1 MKSLPDKSIDLFV
14 CDLPYG
20 VLTNKKGAMPT
31 GRNTHGI
38 ANAGCDW
45 DVKLDLVALWREIER
60 LCRNEHT
67 PVLMFCNARFG
78 VELVN
83 SKPDW
88 FRYDLIWDKEV
99 GVSFLSANKMPLRC
113 HELIYVFS
121 KKSAFYK
128 RIDEFKEGMIA
139 RSRKTSNPRGANFLP
154 SSVGISQPDNIQQEN
169 MRCSLSIIRD
179 RLDRYKSHPTAKSIT
194 LYKWLISR
202 YSNEGDTVL
211 DPTAGSFN
219 SGRACAE
226 LNRNYIGIEKDEK
239 FYNANKI
246 EKIEM
251 DFQHSA
257 EYSNSNNKQE

>member
-1 MKSLPDKSIDLFV
+1 MKLLPDKSIDLFV

-20 VLTNKKGAMPT
+20 CLTNAKGAMPT
-31 GRNTHGI
+31 GRKTRGI
-38 ANAGCDW
+38 CNAGCDW

-60 LCRNEHT
+60 LCKNEHT
-67 PVLMFCNARFG
+67 PVLMFCSAKFG

-88 FRYDLIWDKEV
+88 FRYDLVLDKMV
-99 GVSFLSANKMPLRC
+99 GVSFLLANKMPLRS
-113 HELIYVFS
+113 HELIYVFA

-139 RSRKTSNPRGANFLP
+139 RSRKTTNPRGKNFLP

-169 MRCSLSIIRD
+169 MRCSLSIIHD
-179 RLDRYKSHPTAKSIT
+179 RLNKNKSHPTGKSIT

-202 YSNEGDTVL
+202 YSNEGDMVL
-211 DPTAGSFN
+211 DPTAGSFS

-246 EKIEM
+246 EKIEI
-251 DFQHSA
+251 
-257 EYSNSNNKQE
+257 E